1 MLSSVDVNS
10 LGEIVS
16 PRRAPLLILIFSL
29 SLCGYIVTELFVG
42 AYIMLFRIF
51 LYTSSIHCTC
61 NYVNIA
67 WACTESNAF
76 S

>member
-16 PRRAPLLILIFSL
+16 PRRTPLLILIFSL
-29 SLCGYIVTELFVG
+29 SLCRCIVTELFVG
-42 AYIMLFRIF
+42 AYIMLFRISM
-51 LYTSSIHCTC
+51 YTYSIHCTC
-61 NYVNIA
+61 NDVNIA
-67 WACTESNAF
+67 WVCTESNAF